1 VLSTND
7 GFQPDLQVLRIKVI
21 HTLTADGFFKKLINK
36 SVLAEH

>member
-1 VLSTND
+1 MLSTD
-7 GFQPDLQVLRIKVI
+7 DCFQPDLQVFRVKVI